1 MPQSE
6 SAPTGTIG
14 FLMPDGTFDR
24 VFSEPDLARLRSES
38 HARLPW
44 DRPLRLERAADRAR
58 LAAVEV
64 LVTGW
69 GSPVLDETL
78 LRSLPSLRA
87 VAHSAGSVRG
97 IVTDALL
104 ERRIALTSSATANAV
119 PVAEFT
125 MAMVILAAKRTFW
138 AAETLRASRAP
149 VDAERA
155 WPTVGSHGITVG
167 VVGASR
173 IGRLVVERLAS
184 LDVRVVVA
192 DPTLDHEE
200 QAALGVPCVTLD
212 ELAAHSDIVTL
223 HAPALPSTRH
233 LVDRSLLQL
242 MRPGTTV
249 INTARG
255 DLIDHDALADRLDR
269 GDLVAILDVTS
280 PEILPPSSR
289 LWSTPN
295 TVITPHIAGSA
306 GNELA
311 RLAANTVDEA
321 LHFVRFGTFHRPITL
336 AALALQA

>member
-1 MPQSE
+1 MLQSE
-6 SAPTGTIG
+6 SALRGTVG
-14 FLMPDGTFDR
+14 FLMPEGTFER
-24 VFSEPDLARLRSES
+24 VFSELDLARLRSES
-38 HARLPW
+38 RLHLLS
-44 DRPLRLERAADRAR
+44 DRPLRPERVDDRAL
-58 LAAVEV
+58 LAEAEV

-69 GSPVLDETL
+69 GSPALDEPL
-78 LRSLPSLRA
+78 LRMLPSLRA

-104 ERRIALTSSATANAV
+104 DRHVSLTSSAAANAV

-125 MAMVILAAKRTFW
+125 VAMIVLAAKRTFW
-138 AAETLRASRAP
+138 AAETLRSSNAP

-173 IGRLVVERLAS
+173 IGRLVIERLAS
-184 LDVRVVVA
+184 LDVRVLVA
-192 DPTLDHEE
+192 DPTLDHE
-200 QAALGVPCVTLD
+200 QRLAIGVPCVPLE
-212 ELAAHSDIVTL
+212 ELAAGSDIVTL

-233 LVDRSLLQL
+233 LVDRGLLRL

-255 DLIDHDALADRLDR
+255 DLVDHEALADRLEC

-280 PEILPPSSR
+280 PEILPSTSR

-306 GNELA
+306 GNELG
-311 RLAANTVDEA
+311 RLATNTVDEV
-321 LHFVRFGTFHRPITL
+321 LHLVRTGAFRRPITI

>member
-1 MPQSE
+1 MLHSQS
-6 SAPTGTIG
+6 PRPGVIG

-24 VFSEPDLARLRSES
+24 VFSASDLDRLRSDPRV
-38 HARLPW
+38 RLVS
-44 DRPLRLERAADRAR
+44 DRPLHLELADDRAR
-58 LAAVEV
+58 LGQVEV

-69 GSPVLDETL
+69 GSPVLDEPL
-78 LRSLPSLRA
+78 LRALPALRA

-104 ERRIALTSSATANAV
+104 ERRVALTSSADSNAV

-125 MAMVILAAKRTFW
+125 LAMVILAAKRAFW
-138 AAETLRASRAP
+138 AADTLRASRAP
-149 VDAERA
+149 VDGERV
-155 WPTVGSHGITVG
+155 WPTVGANGITVG

-173 IGRLVVERLAS
+173 IGRLVIERLTS
-184 LDVRVVVA
+184 LNVQVLVA
-192 DPTLDHEE
+192 DPTLDHE
-200 QAALGVPCVTLD
+200 QQLAVGVPCVPLE
-212 ELAAHSDIVTL
+212 ELAARSDIVTL

-233 LVDRSLLQL
+233 LVDRSLLQA

-255 DLIDHDALADRLDR
+255 DLIDHEALADRLDR

-280 PEILPPSSR
+280 PEVLPPSSR

-311 RLAANTVDEA
+311 RLAVNTVDEV
-321 LHFVRFGTFHRPITL
+321 LHLVRTGTFRQPITL